1 MTADA
6 IWFTVYG
13 TPAPQGSKRH
23 VGGGRMVESSKKV
36 GPWRD
41 SVAHAARQAYQG
53 PALDG
58 PLSVTVAFR
67 FPATSSWRKADKVRG
82 WRWKDRTPDLDKL
95 LRSTFDGMKSAG
107 LIADDARIVKV
118 EAEKY
123 ETDGWLGASVAVEQ
137 IDAADQAVTR

>member
-1 MTADA
+1 MSAGP
-6 IWFTVYG
+6 ISFVVYG

-41 SVAHAARQAYQG
+41 SVAHAARQAHDG

-58 PLSVTVAFR
+58 PLWMTVEFR
-67 FPATSSWRKADKVRG
+67 FPPTSSWRKADKVRG

-123 ETDGWLGASVAVEQ
+123 ETDGWLGARVAVERL
-137 IDAADQAVTR
+137 DAAEQAVTR